1 MSRHT
6 TAEASSA
13 AVRRRGPGRHRLDA
27 PSGVRCS
34 ELPAVRARLEGLTPR
49 SSAAAFFR
57 SLFPSVPS
65 GRHTWDFLTN
75 AGGRPRSAFAII
87 LSL

>member
-6 TAEASSA
+6 TDEASSA
-13 AVRRRGPGRHRLDA
+13 GVRRRGAGRHRLDA
-27 PSGVRCS
+27 PRGVRCS
-34 ELPAVRARLEGLTPR
+34 DLPAVRARLASLTPR
-49 SSAAAFFR
+49 SSAATFFR
-57 SLFPSVPS
+57 SLFPSVPT
-65 GRHTWDFLTN
+65 GRHTWDFLAH